1 MLPLIPPPLKPT
13 PINLLPSLHPLLI
26 RHAGVACGLAV
37 VPLAAHALA
46 YFFGE
51 ELALVV
57 FPVGHAFFFGL
68 AAGFAGGLGAHGGAV
83 GGGLGVP
90 EDRGLGSVLMGVW
103 KLFAWSVGGGVVAFA
118 ADTSYM
124 LFSVVVGKCLEQV
137 AVCSLY
143 ECVSLLTIRVCFVL
157 SRCAVRVSLLAF
169 SLPCA
174 GVR

>member
-1 MLPLIPPPLKPT
+1 MLSLIPPPPKPT

-46 YFFGE
+46 HFFGE

-68 AAGFAGGLGAHGGAV
+68 AAGFAGGLSAHGGAV

-90 EDRGLGSVLMGVW
+90 EDWRLGSVLMGVW
-103 KLFAWSVGGGVVAFA
+103 KLFAWSVGGGVWCWGGGIRCGHV
-118 ADTSYM
+118 
-124 LFSVVVGKCLEQV
+124 
-137 AVCSLY
+137 LY
-143 ECVSLLTIRVCFVL
+143 ICCFLSWLGSVL
-157 SRCAVRVSLLAF
+157 SRSRFPASTSV
-169 SLPCA
+169 
-174 GVR
+174 